1 MAQTGYLKLIKKLP
15 LRPIRSE
22 RELDRAIAMIDS
34 LLGQRPLSQDEQDY
48 FDVLSDLV
56 EQYED
61 DHHPMPQLSDAAM
74 LRQLIEAK
82 GVKQIEVARAS
93 RIANSTIS
101 AVLNGSRN
109 LNRRHISAL
118 ADYFCVDP
126 TVFAFKEDQLRKDKL
141 LKVKKS

>member
-1 MAQTGYLKLIKKLP
+1 MALTGYLKLIKKLP

-61 DHHPMPQLSDAAM
+61 EHHPMPALSDAAM

-101 AVLNGSRN
+101 SVLNGSRT
-109 LNRRHISAL
+109 LNRRHIRAL
-118 ADYFCVDP
+118 ADYFSVDP
-126 TVFAFKEDQLRKDKL
+126 SVFAFEEDRARKDKL
-141 LKVKKS
+141 LNAKKS